1 MRNKMMGDK
10 MIYCILSD
18 AQLVAC
24 TDTIY
29 SIRFPQNQIPKFC
42 ALGRQTPS
50 YCLLYQ
56 LVWNTRNIGI
66 FSLKKQRQVPVV
78 KILQHPGIAYQ
89 IVFPLRIHDYL
100 MLRVNFALGIEAEIL
115 FVPKGKKIAAE
126 SPTCRGTPIPLQ
138 TFARIL
144 LYQTFGT
151 ASARPLPDQVFG
163 HCFSFCLLGPE
174 NKYPLQI
181 SCLQGIYPYL
191 GGPDSSMNLSPFFTI
206 FLLNTYLSVLYT
218 FYPTLPTQKKAAKYR
233 KCLPHCLPHFSLFCL
248 YLFNQN

>member
-1 MRNKMMGDK
+1 MMGDK
-10 MIYCILSD
+10 MIYCILFD

-126 SPTCRGTPIPLQ
+126 SPTRRGTPIPLQ

-191 GGPDSSMNLSPFFTI
+191 GGPDKNRNKFSNYLKSKGLSPI
-206 FLLNTYLSVLYT
+206 LKNLLKQY
-218 FYPTLPTQKKAAKYR
+218 
-233 KCLPHCLPHFSLFCL
+233 
-248 YLFNQN
+248 